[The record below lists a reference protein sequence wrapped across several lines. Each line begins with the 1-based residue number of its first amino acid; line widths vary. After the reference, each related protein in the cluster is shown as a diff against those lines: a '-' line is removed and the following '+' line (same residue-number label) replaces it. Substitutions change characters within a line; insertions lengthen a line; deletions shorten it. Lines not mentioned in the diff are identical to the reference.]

1 MSAEFYSRM
10 ITEWEAKQK
19 QASEDGDYAP
29 WQRAERE
36 LENYKKM
43 LDHAN

>member
-1 MSAEFYSRM
+1 MSAEFYLRM

-19 QASEDGDYAP
+19 QASEDGDYAA

-36 LENYKKM
+36 LENYKQM
-43 LDHAN
+43 LERAK